1 MRSVCVCVLVLT
13 AHPKPLLDS
22 LTQVHARFLLV
33 LLENNPNL
41 ASFFK
46 VLTHTNLS
54 SKFRGPLAMILRSTG
69 QSATKQHKR
78 SNRGSNVSILT
89 HIERL
94 DDLVASSS
102 SIVLLA
108 RTHTN
113 ESRYVFGSSQSI
125 VREGMWAWVL
135 LVHQESL
142 PLSRLSLRF
151 VG

>member
-33 LLENNPNL
+33 LLENNHNL

-46 VLTHTNLS
+46 VLTQANLS

-78 SNRGSNVSILT
+78 SNRGSNVSILAHT
-89 HIERL
+89 SNVWMIWL
-94 DDLVASSS
+94 LLCS
-102 SIVLLA
+102 SIVLSSPRSHA
-108 RTHTN
+108 HQR
-113 ESRYVFGSSQSI
+113 ESVRVWLI
-125 VREGMWAWVL
+125 TIHREGGGG
-135 LVHQESL
+135 
-142 PLSRLSLRF
+142 
-151 VG
+151 VGM